1 MNLPICNYCE
11 IAGQVKPINFASIVN
26 CPPIEQDH
34 SSPFLQKIYKMGHG
48 ERFTSHEEA
57 ANWLLER
64 DHKNISYLG
73 KTHESLG
80 GYFVPPY
87 YFSACP
93 RILEPENVT
102 ILEDLVKKYKSTPDT
117 DTENKVAYLEQ
128 LKNLVKRKG
137 RKSHTHKV
145 DNIALDKCFN
155 QLISALNGDISER
168 KSFQSLKNYFD
179 QNQEDALILHSHKFL
194 IPPSQDSLEHLRN
207 CTYNKEKDF
216 IIINLTKGYIVVIDL
231 KYSLHS
237 KSIKKGLEQIE
248 SAKHSLKE
256 ILGIQASQWTFMGF
270 VVGMK
275 SNETVKVY
283 NNLYN
288 KSVSC

>member
-1 MNLPICNYCE
+1 MNIQTCNYCE
-11 IAGQVKPINFASIVN
+11 ITDQLKPIKFGLIVN
-26 CPPIEQDH
+26 CPPIEQNP

-48 ERFTSHEEA
+48 KKFISHEKA

-64 DHKNISYLG
+64 DHQNISYLG

-102 ILEDLVKKYKSTPDT
+102 ILEELVKKYKSTP

-137 RKSHTHKV
+137 RKTETRKV

-155 QLISALNGDISER
+155 QLISALNGDITER
-168 KSFQSLKNYFD
+168 KSFESLKNYFN

-194 IPPSQDSLEHLRN
+194 IPPRQDSPKHLKN

-216 IIINLTKGYIVVIDL
+216 IIINLTKGYIAVIDV

-248 SAKHSLKE
+248 SAKHILKE

-275 SNETVKVY
+275 NNETVKV
-283 NNLYN
+283 
-288 KSVSC
+288 